1 MAKLNNIEFT
11 SHPNTKS
18 QSSLCHCHCICL
30 SRYLSVDQVVFSHH
44 SDQMPQRLKV
54 SKIAR
59 WKCSLNVFVIEIVI
73 VIVFVFV
80 FVVAFFGQ
88 VIFSHHSDQM
98 SQWSRVSKIALPK
111 CSLNVFVIVF
121 VIVFVFFIVSV
132 VVFFVDQVMFSHG
145 PPSVFRGFGLVWKAG
160 RLWIQH
166 SQYARTAIYQGRPR
180 GARVAKNV
188 HVHLFY
194 FNERDCWR

>member
-54 SKIAR
+54 SNIAR

-88 VIFSHHSDQM
+88 VIFSHHSDKM
-98 SQWSRVSKIALPK
+98 SQWSRVSKFALSK

-121 VIVFVFFIVSV
+121 FIVF
-132 VVFFVDQVMFSHG
+132 VVFFVCWSGYVFSW
-145 PPSVFRGFGLVWKAG
+145 PPISFPRFRFGLEGRKA
-160 RLWIQH
+160 LNPTQPICQNSH
-166 SQYARTAIYQGRPR
+166 LPR
-180 GARVAKNV
+180 
-188 HVHLFY
+188 
-194 FNERDCWR
+194 